1 MTLVRTDSNAMGLT
15 LGMLLGVLAV
25 MAAIAYRRR
34 LAGLREQERLT
45 DDAIRR
51 IEQEGTLEV
60 DDEPLDLDTIRD
72 EESRFWE
79 ETWDEP
85 EEL

>member
-1 MTLVRTDSNAMGLT
+1 MSLT
-15 LGMLLGVLAV
+15 LGGLLGVLAV
-25 MAAIAYRRR
+25 MAAIGYRRR
-34 LAGLREQERLT
+34 LASLREQERIT

-51 IEQEGTLEV
+51 IEQEGTLEF

-79 ETWDEP
+79 ESWDEP
-85 EEL
+85 DEL

>member
-1 MTLVRTDSNAMGLT
+1 MNLT

-51 IEQEGTLEV
+51 IEQQGTLEV